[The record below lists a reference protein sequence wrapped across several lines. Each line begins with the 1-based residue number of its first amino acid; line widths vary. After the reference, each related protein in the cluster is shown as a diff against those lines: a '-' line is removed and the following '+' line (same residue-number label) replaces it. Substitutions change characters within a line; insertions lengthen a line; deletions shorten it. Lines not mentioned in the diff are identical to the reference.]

1 MQSAT
6 LAKANWQDML
16 DKISRLDADQQIA
29 IEVNTPSIG
38 AQTEAEQV
46 RFRGISYDPK
56 GDSVSIE
63 TDSLEHFVRHPSKV
77 ELAYD
82 GTDLICIEIIDADGA
97 AHLVNFTPPLS
108 FPELEHL

>member
-6 LAKANWQDML
+6 LAKTNWQDLL
-16 DKISRLDADQQIA
+16 DKVSQRSTSQKIA
-29 IEVNTPSIG
+29 IQINTPSIG

-46 RFRGISYDPK
+46 QFRGITYDPK
-56 GDSVSIE
+56 DDAVSIE

-77 ELAYD
+77 EFAYE
-82 GTDLICIEIIDADGA
+82 GTGLICIEIVDGDGA

-108 FPELEHL
+108 FPELERL